1 MEMNRMFVQVVN
13 LTEGKIFSL
22 PTLYT
27 DRTEACVCGQNYIR
41 DRQAENMSET
51 LFFRVLNVRPDGTIA
66 PSYDLWDDEDEED
79 DDEECPHPEQECCMN
94 CPHYS
99 ECWDDEDEEENDFNW
114 DDPSCQS
121 SRKPVCGNCDNDCQF
136 CPTNYDV
143 DEEPSQPV
151 NKEIIISGKMVAELI
166 DLLRSKAPEAPEE
179 PNYLF
184 EHWND

>member
-1 MEMNRMFVQVVN
+1 MEMKRMFVQVVN
-13 LTEGKIFSL
+13 LTEGKVFSL

-41 DRQAENMSET
+41 DRQAENMSEM
-51 LFFRVLNVRPDGTIA
+51 LFFRVLNVRPDGSVA
-66 PSYDLWDDEDEED
+66 PSYELWDDEDE
-79 DDEECPHPEQECCMN
+79 
-94 CPHYS
+94 
-99 ECWDDEDEEENDFNW
+99 DEDEEENDFNW

-121 SRKPVCGNCDNDCQF
+121 PRKPVCGNCDNDCQF

-143 DEEPSQPV
+143 DEEPEHGESV
-151 NKEIIISGKMVAELI
+151 FGGMLVTELI
-166 DLLRSKAPEAPEE
+166 DLLKSKAPEAPEE